1 LDKVVYAVL
10 ACYSNEERTC
20 YPRQSLLAQDVGCQR
35 QTINARLWSLREA
48 GRVEWRNTTAADVPS
63 LAENSGR
70 RLANDYRLLDRPLFK
85 EGYGQVALAV
95 LVDTELKIGPRAL
108 YALLTTYADRDGR
121 HVQGKSRRL
130 LAQQLGLKR
139 VETISEWIGDLEH
152 AGYLTRL
159 TRTAQDLDCCEDSH
173 RQMANDYVL
182 QDAPLFP
189 EPPPV
194 VLTPME
200 LECGISS
207 NGAPVRG
214 RRLDALADSMVEQ
227 YFTRCQ
233 EEDVRVLQST
243 AATRSVIR
251 TLLLRWTEPCQL
263 LPILL
268 DVTLAKQ
275 PVTVEAVSRRSPD
288 ARAA

>member
-1 LDKVVYAVL
+1 
-10 ACYSNEERTC
+10 
-20 YPRQSLLAQDVGCQR
+20 
-35 QTINARLWSLREA
+35 
-48 GRVEWRNTTAADVPS
+48 
-63 LAENSGR
+63 
-70 RLANDYRLLDRPLFK
+70 
-85 EGYGQVALAV
+85 
-95 LVDTELKIGPRAL
+95 
-108 YALLTTYADRDGR
+108 
-121 HVQGKSRRL
+121 
-130 LAQQLGLKR
+130 
-139 VETISEWIGDLEH
+139 
-152 AGYLTRL
+152 
-159 TRTAQDLDCCEDSH
+159 
-173 RQMANDYVL
+173 
-182 QDAPLFP
+182 
-189 EPPPV
+189 
-194 VLTPME
+194 ME

-275 PVTVEAVSRRSPD
+275 PVTVEAVSRRSSD